1 MSYNQNFSFETLLDN
16 VEKNYTSV
24 SKFIQPEW
32 LRSYVDTVTE
42 ANIAL
47 TRTAIAEVEKALPA
61 KQS

>member
-24 SKFIQPEW
+24 SRFIQPEC
-32 LRSYVDTVTE
+32 LRSYVDAVTE

-47 TRTAIAEVEKALPA
+47 TRTAIAEVEKTLPT

>member
-24 SKFIQPEW
+24 SRFIQPEW
-32 LRSYVDTVTE
+32 LRSYVDAVTE

-47 TRTAIAEVEKALPA
+47 TRTAFAEVEKALPT